1 MLRFPKLE
9 TMRERQ
15 GRPGSIFV
23 CAYGQVVDNTI
34 MATNPLRGGEG

>member
-15 GRPGSIFV
+15 GRPYLFV
-23 CAYGQVVDNTI
+23 CAHGQVVDNTI
-34 MATNPLRGGEG
+34 MATNPVRGGGG